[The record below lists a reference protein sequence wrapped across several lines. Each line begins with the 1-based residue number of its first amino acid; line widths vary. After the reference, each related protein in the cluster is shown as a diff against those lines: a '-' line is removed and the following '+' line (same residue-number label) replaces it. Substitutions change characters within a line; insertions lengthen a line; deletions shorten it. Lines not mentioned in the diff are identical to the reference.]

1 MGKILPP
8 TPPLSLQGNTS
19 DCFSLSAIFCS
30 EQAKCKYSY
39 FRPVSSSS
47 ITEEDGLSKEGQGDQ
62 EDIGDGGRSQ
72 EGTVEELISEDQEE
86 GQEQVFEEGDI
97 DKEEKERTGPGSLS
111 LTPDIVKGRGDEE
124 EEASPRTPGIATTS
138 RLPDMLDHTPHSLG
152 EPDR

>member
-1 MGKILPP
+1 MH
-8 TPPLSLQGNTS
+8 
-19 DCFSLSAIFCS
+19 CF
-30 EQAKCKYSY
+30 EQAKCEEYSY
-39 FRPVSSSS
+39 FRPVSKSS
-47 ITEEDGLSKEGQGDQ
+47 IIEEDGLSNEDQGD
-62 EDIGDGGRSQ
+62 EDEGGRSQ
-72 EGTVEELISEDQEE
+72 EGTVQERSSEDQEE
-86 GQEQVFEEGDI
+86 GQEQVFEEEENI